1 VNLKE
6 PTTVL
11 YLNDNRHYAL
21 RYDPG
26 QGKVVVD
33 RYVSGN
39 QQFKFDLERVISE
52 CDGKCDCDS
61 SV

>member
-1 VNLKE
+1 MNLKE

-39 QQFKFDLERVISE
+39 QQFKFDLDPVRSD
-52 CDGKCDCDS
+52 CDG
-61 SV
+61 

>member
-11 YLNDNRHYAL
+11 YLDDNPDYAL

-39 QQFKFDLERVISE
+39 QLFKFDLDRVGSE
-52 CDGKCDCDS
+52 CDG
-61 SV
+61 